1 MEFYYGYIIIVTVI
15 ILSLLARRIQVKNKC
30 DVIMTNAE
38 VVALDRQFVNNMDV
52 IPMLD
57 IFVEDCMIN
66 VISKNIDYAKLQSV
80 SRDNQ
85 IEILNLVSNTVSERI
100 SPSLINRLSTVYNKN
115 CMTDV
120 LAERCYLKVLEWA
133 REINGQKYKSDDE
146 AKEFNFSFE
155 ADEDR

>member
-1 MEFYYGYIIIVTVI
+1 
-15 ILSLLARRIQVKNKC
+15 
-30 DVIMTNAE
+30 
-38 VVALDRQFVNNMDV
+38 
-52 IPMLD
+52 
-57 IFVEDCMIN
+57 MIN